1 MIITWKWLLGA
12 SLEMN
17 SLEHQQ
23 LWLTNCWEEF
33 CKEKDICAGCWRL
46 HLEKVMMQSGRHST
60 EYWLRS
66 TRKCRFLQAN
76 MGAFYKVRTLGRPC
90 FKIWHQCFESHG
102 CGMVAVILV
111 YLQAVESHQE
121 SNNTKKHEFS
131 SYSPCFERNFYL
143 LGGGIIYSHIFK
155 MCEGG
160 KIKSSAKMFKA
171 LWE

>member
-23 LWLTNCWEEF
+23 LWLTNCWKKF

-102 CGMVAVILV
+102 CGVVAVILV
-111 YLQAVESHQE
+111 YLQAVESHLE
-121 SNNTKKHEFS
+121 SNNRKNTS
-131 SYSPCFERNFYL
+131 SHHIALALKGTFIYW
-143 LGGGIIYSHIFK
+143 GKIKYSHIFK
-155 MCEGG
+155 MYEGG